1 MVYRLSPCGFY
12 VVIAAQFSQHI
23 YMCVILINKG
33 PQGQNVLYHVL
44 NLLKACTIVL
54 MFSMMFIG
62 ESYPFLI
69 PIFVILN
76 YVAT

>member
-1 MVYRLSPCGFY
+1 
-12 VVIAAQFSQHI
+12 
-23 YMCVILINKG
+23 MCVILINKG